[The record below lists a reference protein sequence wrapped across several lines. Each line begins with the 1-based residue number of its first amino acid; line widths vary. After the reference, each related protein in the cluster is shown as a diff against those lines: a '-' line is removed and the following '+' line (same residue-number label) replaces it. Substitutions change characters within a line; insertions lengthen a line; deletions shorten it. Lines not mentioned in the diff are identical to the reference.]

1 MVRQV
6 LNWEV
11 AYPWAPKK
19 SGRSTKASDEDLH
32 VRMRMKWYV
41 AFGLVLAN
49 CSMPIVESGKKDV
62 KKVTYVYR
70 QYIKYLIVTV
80 GNTVFK

>member
-6 LNWEV
+6 LNWEA
-11 AYPWAPKK
+11 AYPGAPKK

-49 CSMPIVESGKKDV
+49 CSMPIVESGKKDTFSR
-62 KKVTYVYR
+62 K
-70 QYIKYLIVTV
+70 
-80 GNTVFK
+80 NTIGLRKFPLQLATLVSK

>member
-11 AYPWAPKK
+11 AYPGAPKK

-49 CSMPIVESGKKDV
+49 CSMPIVESVKKD
-62 KKVTYVYR
+62 TSTVYM
-70 QYIKYLIVTV
+70 YIHTV
-80 GNTVFK
+80 NARLVPALD